1 MPEWLRR
8 QLEHGARITIT
19 NRIGQDGRLIR
30 TETIANEYQGIIPV
44 LAQLCEQD
52 PSVSRVYF
60 CNPNVTHVVKMAK
73 EGGFCGYRNIQMMI
87 SYIRDARSEGYRIF
101 HGRLPSVIKLQ
112 DMIEDA
118 WEQGFNSI
126 GRIETGG
133 IRGTRKYIGTPEV
146 NHPCCHA
153 IQSLTGQGPSPVT
166 ELKYRVR
173 FSNAFIP

>member
-19 NRIGQDGRLIR
+19 NKIGSDGRLIR
-30 TETIANEYQGIIPV
+30 TETIANEYRNIIPV
-44 LAQLCEQD
+44 LTQLCEQD
-52 PSVSRVYF
+52 PSVSKVYF

-87 SYIRDARSEGYRIF
+87 SYIRDARSEGCRIF

-112 DMIEDA
+112 DMIEHA
-118 WEQGFNSI
+118 WEHGFNSI

-146 NHPCCHA
+146 KPPVLSWYTIADRSRPKPC
-153 IQSLTGQGPSPVT
+153 
-166 ELKYRVR
+166 YR
-173 FSNAFIP
+173 A